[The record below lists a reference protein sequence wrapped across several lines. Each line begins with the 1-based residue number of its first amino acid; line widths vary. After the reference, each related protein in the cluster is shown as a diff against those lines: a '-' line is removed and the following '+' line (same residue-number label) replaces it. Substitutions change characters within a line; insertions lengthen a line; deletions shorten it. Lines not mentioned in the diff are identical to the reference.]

1 MELPRQPSTLEA
13 GAVHAGALYGTALEI
28 LDAAVKLIADV
39 QTLMAVSL
47 AGLGAS
53 VDGAEGRSPDQ
64 ALSRILVTKG
74 FVTELMKLKTLQSAF
89 SVGGMFF
96 DPSWHMLL
104 DLTRARLEEEQVSVS
119 GLCVAAG
126 IPITTASRR
135 IDELAA
141 AGFVS
146 RSKDGSDGRRV
157 VVTLTDEGYER
168 MVRFLTALRVGVS
181 LGRFG
186 RFPQEE

>member
-1 MELPRQPSTLEA
+1 MDMPSPPSTLA
-13 GAVHAGALYGTALEI
+13 PGAAQAGALYGTALEI
-28 LDAAVKLIADV
+28 LDAAVKLIGDV

-47 AGLGAS
+47 AGLGA
-53 VDGAEGRSPDQ
+53 DADDAETRSPEK
-64 ALSRILVTKG
+64 ALSGILVTKG
-74 FVTELMKLKTLQSAF
+74 FVTELMKLKALQSSFCA
-89 SVGGMFF
+89 GGMFF

-104 DLTRARLEEEQVSVS
+104 DLTRARLEKEQVSVS

-135 IDELAA
+135 IDDLAA

-157 VVTLTDEGYER
+157 VVTLTDEGYDR
-168 MVRFLTALRVGVS
+168 MVRFLTALRVGMS

-186 RFPQEE
+186 RFPQVK